1 MEHLIDKYLKKPE
14 VVKDLFQKEV
24 SISLKVDGAAFQIS
38 YDKENDS
45 ITYHKRGGSSKSLGP
60 IIDEYTQL
68 MRKNI
73 NDAIDYFESKKEAVK
88 KYKFYAIEMFNDS
101 YILLTVIDNED
112 NIIDDRNKLLEISK
126 SLDIDCVPILF
137 EGKLSSEQ
145 VESLLSM
152 MTLEPETSN
161 DTYKQYLTNI
171 FGKGDYQKFLVG
183 DEVEGIVLTW
193 NIDNVITQYKIIN
206 PAFKTRHD
214 KEIKQGNEDYKKEI
228 EEYINLYEI
237 IYETINKIGKH
248 EDDNWIKNLDTNFIN
263 MINNEEFK
271 SKFDSIIK
279 TLQPKF
285 KDFFTL
291 QIFKA
296 SKEIQDLIKEHG
308 DNMKFLYEKYLQV
321 FFKAKKRNYF
331 ISKEFQLNVNKVIE
345 RLQSKNESLKLYITR
360 MKSINN
366 YINESNY
373 DSSDLENL
381 KKQLL
386 KMNDGDRIHAVWG
399 VRELWTDATRK
410 DRMVDYA
417 ISIDKEKGNKYVICG
432 VIDFPAHELFW
443 EALRESGVEKW
454 YHFKGW
460 AVKLGYEDMIKVL
473 DAMPKF
479 FDKYSVNRKNGI
491 WHYLSFDKKE
501 CEDECKRQ
509 IRPLT
514 ITSLEDE
521 IKGIEQGIK
530 DLEAKKAQ
538 LQELKKAQAEED
550 LFKYANSEK

>member
-1 MEHLIDKYLKKPE
+1 MEHLIDRYLKKPE
-14 VVKDLFQKEV
+14 LVKDLFTKEV

-73 NDAIDYFESKKEAVK
+73 NDAIDYFEAKKESVK

-101 YILLTVIDNED
+101 YILLTVIDNDD
-112 NIIDDRNKLLEISK
+112 NIIDDRNKLEEISK
-126 SLDIDCVPILF
+126 SLGIDCVPILF
-137 EGKLSSEQ
+137 EGKLNKEQ
-145 VESLLSM
+145 IESLISM

-161 DTYKQYLTNI
+161 DVYKEYLTNI

-193 NIDNVITQYKIIN
+193 NIDNVISQYKIIN

-228 EEYINLYEI
+228 EEYINLYKL

-248 EDDNWIKNLDTNFIN
+248 LDDNWIKNLNANFIS

-271 SKFDSIIK
+271 SKYEDIID

-291 QIFKA
+291 QINKA
-296 SKEIQDLIKEHG
+296 SKEIQDIIKEYG

-321 FFKAKKRNYF
+321 FFKQKKRNYF

-345 RLQSKNESLKLYITR
+345 RLQKANESKLSNYIRRNIKSFGEYFIDEKLSINKDIKIDTTVYSLGTNKKLEIKQVANDKESWKKFESFVLQLNRFNLMKYSRIYLCSLDKNNRWVANTKISYSINDYQPNFRYLYASKN
-360 MKSINN
+360 N
-366 YINESNY
+366 YLTYQS
-373 DSSDLENL
+373 
-381 KKQLL
+381 
-386 KMNDGDRIHAVWG
+386 
-399 VRELWTDATRK
+399 
-410 DRMVDYA
+410 
-417 ISIDKEKGNKYVICG
+417 
-432 VIDFPAHELFW
+432 VIDL
-443 EALRESGVEKW
+443 
-454 YHFKGW
+454 
-460 AVKLGYEDMIKVL
+460 
-473 DAMPKF
+473 
-479 FDKYSVNRKNGI
+479 
-491 WHYLSFDKKE
+491 
-501 CEDECKRQ
+501 
-509 IRPLT
+509 
-514 ITSLEDE
+514 LEEGDH
-521 IKGIEQGIK
+521 IIILAGK
-530 DLEAKKAQ
+530 
-538 LQELKKAQAEED
+538 
-550 LFKYANSEK
+550 

>member
-1 MEHLIDKYLKKPE
+1 MEHLIDRYLKKPE
-14 VVKDLFQKEV
+14 LVKDLFTKEV

-73 NDAIDYFESKKEAVK
+73 NDAIDYFEAKKEAVK

-101 YILLTVIDNED
+101 YILLTVIDNDD
-112 NIIDDRNKLLEISK
+112 NIIDDRNKLEEISK
-126 SLDIDCVPILF
+126 SLGIDCVPILF
-137 EGKLSSEQ
+137 EGKLNKEQ
-145 VESLLSM
+145 IESLISM

-161 DTYKQYLTNI
+161 DVYKEYLTNI

-193 NIDNVITQYKIIN
+193 NIDNVISQYKIIN

-228 EEYINLYEI
+228 EEYIDLYKS

-248 EDDNWIKNLDTNFIN
+248 LDDNWIKNLNANFIN

-271 SKFDSIIK
+271 SKYEDIID

-291 QIFKA
+291 QINKA
-296 SKEIQDLIKEHG
+296 SKEIQDIIKEYG

-321 FFKAKKRNYF
+321 FFKQKKRNYF

-345 RLQSKNESLKLYITR
+345 RLQKANESKLSNYIRRNIKSFGEYFIDEKLSINKDTKIDTTVYSLGTNKKLEIKQVANDKESWKKFESFVLQLNRFNLMKYSRIYLCSLDKNNRWVANTKISYSINDYQPNFRYLYASKN
-360 MKSINN
+360 N
-366 YINESNY
+366 YLTYQS
-373 DSSDLENL
+373 
-381 KKQLL
+381 
-386 KMNDGDRIHAVWG
+386 
-399 VRELWTDATRK
+399 
-410 DRMVDYA
+410 
-417 ISIDKEKGNKYVICG
+417 
-432 VIDFPAHELFW
+432 VIDL
-443 EALRESGVEKW
+443 
-454 YHFKGW
+454 
-460 AVKLGYEDMIKVL
+460 
-473 DAMPKF
+473 
-479 FDKYSVNRKNGI
+479 
-491 WHYLSFDKKE
+491 
-501 CEDECKRQ
+501 
-509 IRPLT
+509 
-514 ITSLEDE
+514 LEEGDH
-521 IKGIEQGIK
+521 IIILAGK
-530 DLEAKKAQ
+530 
-538 LQELKKAQAEED
+538 
-550 LFKYANSEK
+550 